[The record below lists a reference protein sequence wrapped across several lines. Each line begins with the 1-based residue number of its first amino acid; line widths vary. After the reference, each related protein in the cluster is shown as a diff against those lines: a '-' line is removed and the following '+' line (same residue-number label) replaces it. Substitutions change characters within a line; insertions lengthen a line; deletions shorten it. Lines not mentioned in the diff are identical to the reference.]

1 MEVEEEVVAAAA
13 GVKALL
19 SLLGSFP
26 ILFSPYLL
34 VLYFQRM
41 SLMARKYGFI
51 MRLLRKIA
59 CNFGHILVLTLKYFS
74 S

>member
-1 MEVEEEVVAAAA
+1 MEEEVGVVVA

-51 MRLLRKIA
+51 MRLFRNIA

>member
-1 MEVEEEVVAAAA
+1 MEEAVVVAAA
-13 GVKALL
+13 GVKVLL

-34 VLYFQRM
+34 VLYFHRM
-41 SLMARKYGFI
+41 SLTSRKYGFI
-51 MRLLRKIA
+51 MRLFRKIA
-59 CNFGHILVLTLKYFS
+59 CNFGHVLVLTLKYFS